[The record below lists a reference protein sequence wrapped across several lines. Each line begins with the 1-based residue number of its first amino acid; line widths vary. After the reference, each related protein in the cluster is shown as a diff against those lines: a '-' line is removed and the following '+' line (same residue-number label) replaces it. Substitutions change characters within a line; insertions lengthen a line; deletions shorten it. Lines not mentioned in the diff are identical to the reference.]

1 MPLTIAAMSV
11 YNYEQSIAKTVLG
24 CKKYVDKVIVIDEGS
39 SDATAEIAAALG
51 AEVVRHEA
59 SKAYGAALCSC
70 FDAARQI
77 GAERLV
83 IIDTEVQQDITELL
97 AGLQEGNDAVLP
109 DNLRGCGAY
118 GRRAIEAIQINGDN
132 GSAISEIR
140 AQIQHLKVTSLPSS
154 RELRY
159 RRKLIAVVVPAYN
172 EEKLIGKTLC
182 GIPDYVARI
191 YAVDDGSPDRTGD
204 IINECAWRDP
214 RIVPIHHNPNRGP
227 GAAIIS
233 GYSLALADGM
243 DIIATMDGD
252 GQMDPHYLP
261 QFLDPIVDCKCD
273 FTLGNRLSSPQ
284 YRGRMSKWRFFG
296 NAILTFL
303 TKVASGYWSMTDPQ
317 NGYTAISRRALEVIG
332 FEGMYPRYGY
342 LNDRLVRLNIHGFRI
357 RNIPHPAKYG
367 NEKSSIKYGSYIV
380 RVSNL
385 LLRDF
390 LWRLKMKY
398 VVFSFHPLVIFYL
411 FGSVLTAIGLAAG
424 CIALWEK
431 LVWGYPFLF
440 VHGTLSMLVF
450 ILGTMFLSFAMLF
463 DMFQERQ
470 NSGWY

>member
-191 YAVDDGSPDRTGD
+191 YAVDDGSPDRTGE
-204 IINECAWRDP
+204 INECAWRDP
-214 RIVPIHHNPNRGP
+214 EWIPSAHNPNRG
-227 GAAIIS
+227 
-233 GYSLALADGM
+233 
-243 DIIATMDGD
+243 
-252 GQMDPHYLP
+252 
-261 QFLDPIVDCKCD
+261 
-273 FTLGNRLSSPQ
+273 LGR
-284 YRGRMSKWRFFG
+284 
-296 NAILTFL
+296 
-303 TKVASGYWSMTDPQ
+303 
-317 NGYTAISRRALEVIG
+317 
-332 FEGMYPRYGY
+332 
-342 LNDRLVRLNIHGFRI
+342 
-357 RNIPHPAKYG
+357 
-367 NEKSSIKYGSYIV
+367 SY
-380 RVSNL
+380 
-385 LLRDF
+385 
-390 LWRLKMKY
+390 
-398 VVFSFHPLVIFYL
+398 LVIPWLWLMGWILSQPWTGTGKWIRYL
-411 FGSVLTAIGLAAG
+411 
-424 CIALWEK
+424 
-431 LVWGYPFLF
+431 LV
-440 VHGTLSMLVF
+440 
-450 ILGTMFLSFAMLF
+450 
-463 DMFQERQ
+463 
-470 NSGWY
+470 